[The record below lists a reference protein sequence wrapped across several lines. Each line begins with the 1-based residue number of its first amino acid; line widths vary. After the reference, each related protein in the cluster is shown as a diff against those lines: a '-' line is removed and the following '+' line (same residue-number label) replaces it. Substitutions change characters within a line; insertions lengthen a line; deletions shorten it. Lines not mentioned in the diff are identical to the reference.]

1 MVCTDSMHSKE
12 KVRKKYPKINE
23 TVIQQLYGL
32 HITDVERRMW
42 KIRKSVPDLF
52 EFLRES
58 NEIKYAGRGFN
69 YAAVYAYTSRFIFK
83 V

>member
-1 MVCTDSMHSKE
+1 MHSKE

-69 YAAVYAYTSRFIFK
+69 DVYTVYFTVNF
-83 V
+83 